1 MAQHTS
7 LVANVE
13 DASPRDSSPKTPI
26 AVLGTLAE
34 FHQEAIPYDMQ
45 ALVKL
50 VQDIR
55 PDLLCLDIAPEQWQ
69 QQDFDHLPPEYRVG
83 LLPLA
88 QQSDIV
94 VVPVGDKV
102 TLNAA
107 PSGGIKGMIRL
118 LRGAL
123 ASIQRSAPGPDA
135 VNQGWRHELSNWL
148 YHLIEWLSG
157 RSGEQRRREHT
168 ARLVQRVLETASRDP
183 GSRIL
188 VVVNVQYC
196 HRIRPLLRKQM
207 NVQVVGYRVL

>member
-1 MAQHTS
+1 MEPT
-7 LVANVE
+7 
-13 DASPRDSSPKTPI
+13 KTRV

-34 FHQEAIPYDMQ
+34 FHQQAIPYDMRT
-45 ALVKL
+45 LVEL
-50 VQDIR
+50 VQAIR
-55 PDLLCLDIAPEQWQ
+55 PDLLCLDLAPEQWQ

-183 GSRIL
+183 HSRIL

-196 HRIRPLLRKQM
+196 HRIRPLLRHQPE
-207 NVQVVGYRVL
+207 VQVVDYRVL